1 MIVINFV
8 CPVLLV
14 SVLCDICVLSCRL
27 NTFRR
32 VLDAEMK
39 DLTADGVALKTKR
52 AEKVGISA
60 EEEKMFWDKGLLG
73 CQTAEILVNTIY
85 FYNGKLFGIRAK
97 EHRDLMPTLK
107 LLIQIVLY
115 LMKVIRKH
123 FMVV

>member
-1 MIVINFV
+1 M
-8 CPVLLV
+8 LV
-14 SVLCDICVLSCRL
+14 SVLCDICVLYCRL

-73 CQTAEILVNTIY
+73 CQTAETLVNMNFSRCVFHNCSI
-85 FYNGKLFGIRAK
+85 NLVQK
-97 EHRDLMPTLK
+97 
-107 LLIQIVLY
+107 
-115 LMKVIRKH
+115 
-123 FMVV
+123 